1 MDTTKD
7 PPQHQAQCSWAGKVR
22 VSDSSTRCTL
32 ERLARQPVGSIL
44 TIPQDMQMADSAI
57 WKRSMVGFFV
67 SYKMPFH
74 AVQAVANR
82 IWKSMGLEKTMVL
95 ANGFMIF
102 RFSTEAAIGD
112 VLARGPWM
120 FGGKAILLQQWH
132 PGFQFDKNKIKT
144 IPVWARLQGL
154 PFPLWNKKGLSL
166 AASMVGKPV
175 ASDEATLHGRRL
187 EYARVCIEIDA
198 TVPLVHHFQVAS
210 TLSDEPITVDVTY
223 EWKPA
228 KCDTCHV
235 FGHSCKNQGQ
245 KEVLEGKIVDNGN
258 NTGSKA
264 ISTKTPLLD
273 DQDTGEKEGPVSA
286 AQQIAVPTAT
296 PKEGDMVSGA
306 TSPHGPSVTHQVVV
320 PTAPMEGDKAS
331 GESSPHGSTNLDS
344 MGQPKLQDRL
354 KGHQGRK
361 DLTGSIVKCM
371 ANKDSVGSSVHECD
385 RDKGKGV
392 IEENSDSFFN
402 GNPQASP
409 TASSSSTPKQK
420 KKKKGGKKKKEAE
433 GLRIIKSINLD
444 VVQAQ
449 TLPFN
454 WKAITNVQYNSLCRI
469 LVGWNPSRID
479 VTLIHSSAQ
488 WMTCDVRS
496 ISNSEITRITF
507 VYGMNGYMDRSS
519 LWHYIQESSV
529 LNTNIPWTLLGDF
542 NAIMRPSDRSGGSNN
557 WVSHHD
563 DFPNCI
569 MLSSLQQIPYTG
581 MHLSWH
587 NSQSGPNT
595 ILKKLDWVFG
605 NPALLIKWP
614 AAKAIF
620 LPRHFSDHSAMVLSL
635 DAPHC
640 RDKPAFK
647 FLNQWAK
654 HEDFLG
660 IVNSIWQQR
669 IVGTPIFQLTT
680 KLMMLKAQF
689 RQKHLSCTSHLSR
702 RVFQAKQAWV
712 EAQRVLDIEPVSE
725 ANRNAER
732 AKAESYMSL
741 CREEEAFYRQKS
753 RIQWLQLG
761 DLNTRQTDYGKYGS
775 KAFP

>member
-1 MDTTKD
+1 MRLLTKSSTAIALSSSISENNIINVG
-7 PPQHQAQCSWAGKVR
+7 HQAQCSWAGKVR

-82 IWKSMGLEKTMVL
+82 IWK
-95 ANGFMIF
+95 
-102 RFSTEAAIGD
+102 
-112 VLARGPWM
+112 GPWM

-144 IPVWARLQGL
+144 IPVWVRLQGL

-198 TVPLVHHFQVAS
+198 NVPLVHHFQVAS

-235 FGHSCKNQGQ
+235 FGHSCKNQGK
-245 KEVLEGKIVDNGN
+245 KEILEGKIVENRN

-273 DQDTGEKEGPVSA
+273 DQDTGEKEGLVTA
-286 AQQIAVPTAT
+286 AQQVAVPTA

-306 TSPHGPSVTHQVVV
+306 TSPHGPSIGHQAVV

-354 KGHQGRK
+354 KGQQGRK
-361 DLTGSIVKCM
+361 DHTGSIVMCM
-371 ANKDSVGSSVHECD
+371 DNKDSLGSSVHERD

-409 TASSSSTPKQK
+409 TTSSSSTPKQK
-420 KKKKGGKKKKEAE
+420 KKKKGGKKKKEAG
-433 GLRIIKSINLD
+433 GLR
-444 VVQAQ
+444 
-449 TLPFN
+449 
-454 WKAITNVQYNSLCRI
+454 
-469 LVGWNPSRID
+469 
-479 VTLIHSSAQ
+479 
-488 WMTCDVRS
+488 M
-496 ISNSEITRITF
+496 
-507 VYGMNGYMDRSS
+507 
-519 LWHYIQESSV
+519 
-529 LNTNIPWTLLGDF
+529 
-542 NAIMRPSDRSGGSNN
+542 
-557 WVSHHD
+557 
-563 DFPNCI
+563 
-569 MLSSLQQIPYTG
+569 
-581 MHLSWH
+581 
-587 NSQSGPNT
+587 
-595 ILKKLDWVFG
+595 
-605 NPALLIKWP
+605 
-614 AAKAIF
+614 
-620 LPRHFSDHSAMVLSL
+620 
-635 DAPHC
+635 
-640 RDKPAFK
+640 
-647 FLNQWAK
+647 
-654 HEDFLG
+654 
-660 IVNSIWQQR
+660 
-669 IVGTPIFQLTT
+669 
-680 KLMMLKAQF
+680 
-689 RQKHLSCTSHLSR
+689 
-702 RVFQAKQAWV
+702 
-712 EAQRVLDIEPVSE
+712 
-725 ANRNAER
+725 
-732 AKAESYMSL
+732 
-741 CREEEAFYRQKS
+741 
-753 RIQWLQLG
+753 
-761 DLNTRQTDYGKYGS
+761 
-775 KAFP
+775 